1 MFEDEHGTYIMNSKD
16 LRAVELVP
24 ELTQMGVHSLKIEG
38 RTKSHYY
45 VARTAQVYRQAIDD
59 AVAGKPFDVNLIG
72 ALDGLANRGYTEGFL
87 RRHVHSDYQNYE
99 YGSSKTDH
107 QQFVAEVAEVTPE
120 RLTLTI
126 KNKLSVGDVIEIM
139 TPVGNVSYTLDAMWD
154 KKGAPIDAALGSGWV
169 CQIANP
175 FKDID
180 AASLQFAL
188 IMKQVDEPIFT

>member
-1 MFEDEHGTYIMNSKD
+1 
-16 LRAVELVP
+16 
-24 ELTQMGVHSLKIEG
+24 MGVHSLKIEG

-59 AVAGKPFDVNLIG
+59 AAAGKPFDTGLIT

-107 QQFVAEVAEVTPE
+107 QQFVAEISDITPT
-120 RLTLTI
+120 RLTLVI
-126 KNKLSVGDVIEIM
+126 KNKLMVGDTIEIM
-139 TPVGNVSYTLDAMWD
+139 TPQGNLSYPLKEMWN
-154 KKGAPIDAALGSGWV
+154 KQGEPIDGALGSGWV

-175 FKDID
+175 FKEMQDD
-180 AASLQFAL
+180 VLQFAL
-188 IMKQVDEPIFT
+188 IMKSVSEPIFT